1 VGHWWYG
8 CANRRKLPTLINGV
22 VKMPN
27 IDADDEI
34 TLVLLIIFVMI
45 TIAVS
50 ITRIFLSP
58 KTRPFMLQYEGI
70 VAPFFGLPAV
80 LFSLSTALMGT
91 SIWENY
97 NIASQAIKTESQGLI
112 QIISLASTIPEL
124 KDNNLANATRIYAK
138 SILNEEWQTLT
149 SDRKDAPKT
158 IEKFIAMR
166 SDLFKAAN
174 QLNNNAES
182 KVLMNAF
189 QTVNNARSIRLA
201 YASFDVHPLRISGIL
216 LLALLVLVT
225 VAFIHAAKPKSLV
238 VAMFIATS
246 TVLIPICL
254 VALTFSS
261 PYIGVISISNKAY
274 LLIQ

>member
-1 VGHWWYG
+1 
-8 CANRRKLPTLINGV
+8 
-22 VKMPN
+22 MPN
-27 IDADDEI
+27 INTDDEI
-34 TLVLLIIFVMI
+34 TLALLIIFVII
-45 TIAVS
+45 TIAVI

-58 KTRPFMLQYEGI
+58 KTRPLMLQYEGV

-97 NIASQAIKTESQGLI
+97 NIAAQAIKSESQGLI
-112 QIISLASTIPEL
+112 QIISLADTVPEL
-124 KDNNLANATRIYAK
+124 KNTNLANATRIYAK
-138 SILNEEWQTLT
+138 SILDEEWQTLT

-182 KVLMNAF
+182 KALMNVF
-189 QTVNNARSIRLA
+189 QTVNNARSMRLA
-201 YASFDVHPLRISGIL
+201 YASFDVHPLRISGVL
-216 LLALLVLVT
+216 LLALLVLIT
-225 VAFIHAAKPKSLV
+225 VAFIHAVKPKSLV
-238 VAMFIATS
+238 VAMFIATA

-254 VALTFSS
+254 VVLTFSS

-274 LLIQ
+274 LLVQ

>member
-1 VGHWWYG
+1 ML
-8 CANRRKLPTLINGV
+8 NIN
-22 VKMPN
+22 
-27 IDADDEI
+27 ADDEI
-34 TLVLLIIFVMI
+34 ELVLFIIFVFI
-45 TIAVS
+45 AIAVI
-50 ITRIFLSP
+50 ITSIFLSP
-58 KTRPFMLQYEGI
+58 KTRPLMLQYEGV

-80 LFSLSTALMGT
+80 LFSLLSALMGT

-97 NIASQAIKTESQGLI
+97 NVASQAIKAESQGLI
-112 QIISLASTIPEL
+112 QIISLASTLPEL
-124 KDNNLANATRIYAK
+124 KDNNLANATRMYAK
-138 SILNEEWQTLT
+138 SIIEEEWQTLT
-149 SDRKDAPKT
+149 SDRKDASKT
-158 IEKFIAMR
+158 VEKFIVMR

-238 VAMFIATS
+238 VAMFIATA
-246 TVLIPICL
+246 TVLIPTCL

>member
-1 VGHWWYG
+1 
-8 CANRRKLPTLINGV
+8 
-22 VKMPN
+22 MPN
-27 IDADDEI
+27 INADDEI
-34 TLVLLIIFVMI
+34 TLVLLIIFVFI
-45 TIAVS
+45 AIAVI

-58 KTRPFMLQYEGI
+58 KTRPLMLQYEGV

-97 NIASQAIKTESQGLI
+97 NIASQSIKIESQGLI

-124 KDNNLANATRIYAK
+124 KDNNLVNATRIYAK
-138 SILNEEWQTLT
+138 SVVDEEWQTLT
-149 SDRKDAPKT
+149 SDKKDAPET
-158 IEKFIAMR
+158 IEKFVVMR

-174 QLNNNAES
+174 QLNNNAEA

-201 YASFDVHPLRISGIL
+201 HTTFDVHPLRLSGIL
-216 LLALLVLVT
+216 LLALLLLIT
-225 VAFIHAAKPKSLV
+225 VAFIHIVKPKSLV
-238 VAMFIATS
+238 VAMSIATA
-246 TVLIPICL
+246 TVLVPICL
-254 VALTFSS
+254 ITLTFSS

>member
-1 VGHWWYG
+1 
-8 CANRRKLPTLINGV
+8 
-22 VKMPN
+22 MPN
-27 IDADDEI
+27 INADDEI
-34 TLVLLIIFVMI
+34 TLVLLIIFVF
-45 TIAVS
+45 IATAVI

-58 KTRPFMLQYEGI
+58 KTRPLMLQYEGV

-124 KDNNLANATRIYAK
+124 KDNNLVNATRIYAK
-138 SILNEEWQTLT
+138 SVVDEEWQTLT
-149 SDRKDAPKT
+149 SDKKDAPET

-174 QLNNNAES
+174 QLNNNAEA

>member
-1 VGHWWYG
+1 ML
-8 CANRRKLPTLINGV
+8 NMN
-22 VKMPN
+22 
-27 IDADDEI
+27 ADDEI
-34 TLVLLIIFVMI
+34 ASFLIIIFVI
-45 TIAVS
+45 IAIAVI
-50 ITRIFLSP
+50 ITSIFLSP
-58 KTRPFMLQYEGI
+58 KTRPLMLQCEGV

-80 LFSLSTALMGT
+80 LFALLSALMGS

-97 NIASQAIKTESQGLI
+97 SIASQAIKTESQGLI
-112 QIISLASTIPEL
+112 QIISLASMIPEL

-149 SDRKDAPKT
+149 SDRKDASKT
-158 IEKFIAMR
+158 VEKFIAMR

-201 YASFDVHPLRISGIL
+201 YASFDIHPIRLSGIL
-216 LLALLVLVT
+216 LLAVLILLT
-225 VAFIHAAKPKSLV
+225 VAFIHVAKPKSLV
-238 VAMFIATS
+238 VAMFIATA
-246 TVLIPICL
+246 TVLIPISL
-254 VALTFSS
+254 IILTFSS
-261 PYIGVISISNKAY
+261 PYVGVISISNKPY